1 MDGLWSWGVL
11 FQFITG
17 FERVD
22 LRDYYLAPRYE
33 GMTSPVLLCPCGKNI
48 NQQFFTI
55 TEYLDVLPMRKD
67 KGCSQTNNNMAK
79 QSGIFQVEGT
89 LGNVTFVKT
98 QDGYLVKTK
107 SEISK
112 ARRASDPAFQRT
124 RENNSEF
131 GRAGKASQVLR
142 TAVRNLS
149 KTAKD
154 NRLASR
160 LTKEMMKVLKADAT
174 SIRGMRNVV
183 DGEAEMLKGF
193 EFNINAQLSTTLF
206 AKYESTIDRVT
217 GMLDVTIPSFVPI
230 NDLVVP
236 DGSTHFSIV
245 SGGSAVDFEA
255 QTFEE
260 TTSTSAIIPID
271 ATPTAAQTLSNA
283 ITPASTHPLFL
294 LLGVQF
300 YQFVNGI
307 NYPLKNGAF
316 NALQIVEVRG

>member
-1 MDGLWSWGVL
+1 M
-11 FQFITG
+11 
-17 FERVD
+17 
-22 LRDYYLAPRYE
+22 
-33 GMTSPVLLCPCGKNI
+33 GK
-48 NQQFFTI
+48 
-55 TEYLDVLPMRKD
+55 DR
-67 KGCSQTNNNMAK
+67 GCSQTNNNMAK

-107 SEISK
+107 SAVSK

-131 GRAGKASQVLR
+131 GRAGKAGQVLR

-193 EFNINAQLSTTLF
+193 EFNINAQLSSTLF
-206 AKYESTIDRVT
+206 AKYESTINRVT

-245 SGGSAVDFEA
+245 SGGASVDFEA

-260 TTSTSAIIPID
+260 ITSASAVVPID
-271 ATPTAAQTLSNA
+271 ATPTAVQTLSNA
-283 ITPASTHPLFL
+283 LQAASTHPLFL
-294 LLGVQF
+294 LLGIQF
-300 YQFVNGI
+300 FQQVNGI

-316 NALQIVEVRG
+316 NALQIVEVSGV